1 MLFRSATVIE
11 ARKSGVPLETAV
23 AKAFKPE
30 KPKQSQTPE
39 AAAPAAPEQ
48 QGMGGGMP
56 QMQPQGR
63 PAMQE
68 LLAGL
73 TGSGNPVLSGRVTRQ
88 IPA

>member
-1 MLFRSATVIE
+1 MDEGKA
-11 ARKSGVPLETAV
+11 KSRAERMKAQREDAV

-30 KPKQSQTPE
+30 PAPQQPE
-39 AAAPAAPEQ
+39 APEMMQ
-48 QGMGGGMP
+48 PEEGIEGGGMP
-56 QMQPQGR
+56 QMPQGR

-73 TGSGNPVLSGRVTRQ
+73 TGSGNPVLAGRVTRQ